1 MTDRGK
7 ISLVTAIAIVVA
19 NMVGTGVFTSLG
31 FQLMG
36 LSQLGTIIVL
46 WLLGGLIAIC
56 GALTYAELAAHLPGS
71 GGEYHYLSRL
81 MHPGIGFM
89 AAWVSATVGFS
100 APIALA
106 ATALAHYGLANDE
119 IGFLGLG
126 TAGLKIFA
134 SSVIIVIATI
144 HSVSLKQGSR
154 FQVFFTVAKVLVM
167 CGIIMAGCWLL
178 LTGSSAL
185 QWPAI
190 TSPENRI
197 STWSEILSAPFA
209 TSLIYVSYSYSG
221 WNAATYLSGD
231 VERPQRNVPLA
242 LLIGTALVTLL
253 YVGVNWS
260 FMQMAPATMLKGELE
275 VGGAAINHAFGEA
288 AGRTLSTLI
297 AILLLSTISAMLM
310 AGPRLL
316 AALGAQVGKLS
327 FLSSQTSSGL
337 PWLATVMMTSI
348 SLVFIWTGTF
358 ESIMAFSGGVMSL
371 FTMLTTASVFI
382 LRFKQRANL
391 QDENNSSRTAL
402 FTMPIYPVPAVIFL
416 ALNAYMLFFLALDRP
431 LAFAASAALV
441 AGGSIIYWLSSSR
454 RS

>member
-1 MTDRGK
+1 MPEKGK

-19 NMVGTGVFTSLG
+19 NMIGTGVFTSLG

-106 ATALAHYGLANDE
+106 ATALAHYGLPDDGH
-119 IGFLGLG
+119 GFLGLG
-126 TAGLKIFA
+126 NTGLKLFA
-134 SSVIIVIATI
+134 SGVIITIAFI
-144 HSVSLKQGSR
+144 HSLSLKQGSR
-154 FQVFFTVAKVLVM
+154 FQVFFTATKVLVM
-167 CGIIMAGCWLL
+167 IGLIMAGAWLL
-178 LTGSSAL
+178 VNNNATMEANGINPSVTSSSG
-185 QWPAI
+185 W
-190 TSPENRI
+190 R
-197 STWSEILSAPFA
+197 EILSAPFA

-221 WNAATYLSGD
+221 WNAATYLSAD

-288 AGRTLSTLI
+288 AGRSLSTLI

-327 FLSSQTSSGL
+327 FLSWQTSGGL

-382 LRFKQRANL
+382 LRYKHGPGSINEQQALRAGLFK
-391 QDENNSSRTAL
+391 
-402 FTMPIYPVPAVIFL
+402 MPLYPVPALIFL
-416 ALNAYMLFFLALDRP
+416 SLNAYMLFFLALDRP

-441 AGGSIIYWLSSSR
+441 AGGSIIYWMSSAR
-454 RS
+454 QG